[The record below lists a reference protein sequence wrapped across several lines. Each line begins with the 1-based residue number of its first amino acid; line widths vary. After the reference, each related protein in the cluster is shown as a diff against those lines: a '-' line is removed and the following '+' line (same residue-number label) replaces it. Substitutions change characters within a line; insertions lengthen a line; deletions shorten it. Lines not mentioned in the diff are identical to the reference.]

1 MKNPFSNPFILFLV
15 KAAILYI
22 GWELLYELWLHP
34 NRTLELL
41 VVSNITLL
49 VNGILELLGFAL
61 IDPDMIQG
69 YDRTLGIDST
79 HGLYIA
85 DSCAGVPLMALFA
98 GFILAYPGSTIRK
111 LIYIPIGLIIIHLIN
126 ILRIVGLAIV
136 TLYAPEMLDFNHHYA
151 FTIIVYT
158 CIFLLW
164 ILWVNR
170 FSKPKNQ

>member
-69 YDRTLGIDST
+69 YDRTLGIDGT

-170 FSKPKNQ
+170 FSKPKSQ